1 MLFGVVRKLL
11 NSQNTVHNLFQKLI
25 TKRGGAE
32 DNCLA
37 GEKNKSICK
46 PMNNGNFN
54 THINYK

>member
-25 TKRGGAE
+25 TKKGGAE

-37 GEKNKSICK
+37 GEKK
-46 PMNNGNFN
+46 
-54 THINYK
+54 